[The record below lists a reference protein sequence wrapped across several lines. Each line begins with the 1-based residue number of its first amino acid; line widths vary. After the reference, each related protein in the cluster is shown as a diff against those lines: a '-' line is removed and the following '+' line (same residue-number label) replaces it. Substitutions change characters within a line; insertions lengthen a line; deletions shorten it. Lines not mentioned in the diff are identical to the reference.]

1 MVILNKSNKTKKES
15 KMNKEQMKKLI
26 ESTKKESKK
35 NNARNQMTSSVNV
48 DMACEILVSNP
59 SGLSPQKLA
68 ELLTEKVGSKE
79 GLVNTP
85 KQVRKS
91 FQNLNLKKGLES
103 DIVIDKGNF
112 AYVVSLRKNG
122 NKNIYKAIKK
132 S

>member
-59 SGLSPQKLA
+59 NGLSPQMLA

>member
-1 MVILNKSNKTKKES
+1 
-15 KMNKEQMKKLI
+15 MNKEQMKKLI

-59 SGLSPQKLA
+59 NGLSPQMLA

-91 FQNLNLKKGLES
+91 FQNLNLKKDLES

-112 AYVVSLRKNG
+112 AYVVSLVKNG